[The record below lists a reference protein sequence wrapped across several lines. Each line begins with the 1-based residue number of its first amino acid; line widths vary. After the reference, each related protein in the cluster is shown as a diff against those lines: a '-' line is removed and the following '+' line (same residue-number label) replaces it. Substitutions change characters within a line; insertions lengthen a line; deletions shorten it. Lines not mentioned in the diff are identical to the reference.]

1 MLDVLANYSAKA
13 TFFITG
19 INNAKGAI
27 DTTAAWVTVIQKMY
41 AAGHQLASHTWSH
54 PDLSTLSEYRRRD
67 EMYKLEMA
75 MRNIVGFFPTY
86 MRPPYSSCNS
96 DCLATMDAL
105 GYHVTYDPIPFERPF
120 SNILPATSTSTR
132 TTTTTTTRQRSKTP
146 KTTSTTQLTLAT
158 PQLTHFSPLPMTF
171 TSKPP
176 TT

>member
-1 MLDVLANYSAKA
+1 LSAGADIYDCSVAGDIALTFDDGPDQYTDYMLGVLANYSAKA

-19 INNAKGAI
+19 INNAKGEI

-54 PDLSTLSEYRRRD
+54 PDLSTLSEWARRD

-96 DCLATMDAL
+96 DCLATMAAL
-105 GYHVTYDPIPFERPF
+105 GYHVTYVPISPQRPF
-120 SNILPATSTSTR
+120 SNTLPATSTSTR
-132 TTTTTTTRQRSKTP
+132 P
-146 KTTSTTQLTLAT
+146 TTSTM
-158 PQLTHFSPLPMTF
+158 THR
-171 TSKPP
+171 
-176 TT
+176 